1 MTMENHALSD
11 NKWQSGLRNDQI
23 PYDIYKT
30 RLVRFDLASS
40 RGARD
45 PLRRSLRR
53 YLRAFWF
60 FVRFGRGKFPQQAH
74 LDSDI
79 DLGSHLKRSYWYTAR
94 LVDGITR
101 FLVALL
107 AGALLI
113 IPLLIMSKQSSD
125 EVHLVTMSLCV
136 ILLSFTMS
144 LQSKTSNEQTVAA
157 TAGYAAVLVV
167 FLSRGSGS

>member
-1 MTMENHALSD
+1 MFNPFMTMENHALSD

-45 PLRRSLRR
+45 PLCHSLRR
-53 YLRAFWF
+53 YALSGSSSA
-60 FVRFGRGKFPQQAH
+60 
-74 LDSDI
+74 SDETKTPNKPI
-79 DLGSHLKRSYWYTAR
+79 LIPMLSWVHTLSLHIGYTAR

-136 ILLSFTMS
+136 ILFSFTMS
-144 LQSKTSNEQTVAA
+144 L
-157 TAGYAAVLVV
+157 
-167 FLSRGSGS
+167 